1 MNIYANTPVNAKNNS
16 AAASSRKEEAPSAL
30 TPEDY
35 EFLLSTIS
43 HEIRNP
49 VTLINSYLQLILASH
64 PEIGSCKYWDTVN
77 QEMLHLR
84 SLLTSLSAF
93 HNGLQ
98 LNPKEQSMTPWLTAY
113 AKEAEALTQSLAAN
127 STSVTLE
134 CRIREELPVCLLDG
148 EKLRQVL
155 DNLIRNAVEAGASRI
170 LLSAGTEPDVLVLCV
185 SDDGCGIPPEKQQDL
200 FRPFVTHKKDGTGLG
215 LAIANRIIT
224 AHHGTL
230 SVHSEPGVLTEFR
243 ITLPVEQGPA

>member
-1 MNIYANTPVNAKNNS
+1 MNIYANSHAITKNH
-16 AAASSRKEEAPSAL
+16 AAVLPSREDEASSSL
-30 TPEDY
+30 TSEDY

-64 PEIGSCKYWDTVN
+64 PEIRSCKYWDTVN

-98 LNPKEQSMTPWLTAY
+98 LNPQELSATPWLTAY
-113 AKEAEALTQSLAAN
+113 AEEARVLIQSLPSDPGAA
-127 STSVTLE
+127 TLE
-134 CRIREELPVCLLDG
+134 CRIPEGLPVCLLDPD
-148 EKLRQVL
+148 KLRQVL
-155 DNLIRNAVEAGASRI
+155 DNLIRNAIEAGAARI
-170 LLSAGTEPDVLVLCV
+170 LLSARAASGMLILGV
-185 SDDGCGIPPEKQQDL
+185 SDNGCGISPEKQQDL

-215 LAIANRIIT
+215 LAIAKRIIN
-224 AHHGTL
+224 AHHGTI
-230 SVHSEPGVLTEFR
+230 SVHSEPGSMTEFTIKIPGSR
-243 ITLPVEQGPA
+243 QE